1 MVEGKNQI
9 APGMWFQ
16 HVDDAMQKLSK
27 YDTRFVTGKML
38 VEINEKG
45 VVVEDTKT
53 KNRSEIPCD
62 NVVISLG
69 VRSDNKLYKDAKDK
83 FERIYVIGDADK
95 TGRIASATKEAFETA
110 LKIK

>member
-1 MVEGKNQI
+1 
-9 APGMWFQ
+9 
-16 HVDDAMQKLSK
+16 
-27 YDTRFVTGKML
+27 ML

-69 VRSDNKLYKDAKDK
+69 VRSDNKLYKDAKDM

-95 TGRIASATKEAFETA
+95 TGRIASATMEAFETA